1 MLEKFFPKE
10 FNFFDFLDK
19 EVEIVVQAAGLFKVI
34 AAKGVVN
41 EEDREKMRTIEHEGD
56 KMAYSIIDHLN
67 KTFITPFD
75 REDILTLAKKMD
87 DINDMINT
95 IVSRMKVYRIT
106 KSNKYIVEF
115 AGLIDDSVEALAC
128 AIRDL
133 RNNKNANNILKNCMD
148 MGKLESAGDKLRDT
162 AIGELFDNEK
172 NAIEVIK
179 WKELYQEAETV
190 LDICKVV
197 AHVIE
202 SILVKQA

>member
-1 MLEKFFPKE
+1 MFDKIFPKE

-19 EVEIVVQAAGLFKVI
+19 EVDVVVQAAALFKTI
-34 AAKGVVN
+34 AAKGTVN
-41 EEDREKMRTIEHEGD
+41 DEDREKMRFVEHEGD
-56 KMAYSIIDHLN
+56 KFAYEIIDHLN

-95 IVSRMKVYRIT
+95 ITSRMKVYKIT
-106 KSNKYIVEF
+106 KVNKNLVEF
-115 AGLIDDSVEALAC
+115 SGLIEDSVKLLSC
-128 AIRDL
+128 AIKDL
-133 RNNKNANNILKNCMD
+133 RNNKNANNILKACVD
-148 MGKLESAGDKLRDT
+148 IGKLESAGDRLRDT
-162 AIGELFDNEK
+162 AMSDLFENEK

-190 LDICKVV
+190 LDICKAV
-197 AHVIE
+197 AHVVE

>member
-1 MLEKFFPKE
+1 MFSKFFPKE

-19 EVEIVVQAAGLFKVI
+19 EVEIVVQAAALFKVI
-34 AAKGVVN
+34 AAKGSVN
-41 EEDREKMRTIEHEGD
+41 DEDREKMRFVEHEGD
-56 KMAYSIIDHLN
+56 KFAYEIIDHLN

-95 IVSRMKVYRIT
+95 ITSRMKVYKIT
-106 KSNKYIVEF
+106 KVNKNLVEF
-115 AGLIDDSVEALAC
+115 SGLIEDSVKALSC
-128 AIRDL
+128 AIKDL
-133 RNNKNANNILKNCMD
+133 RNNKNANNILKACMD
-148 MGKLESAGDKLRDT
+148 IGKLESAGDRLRDT
-162 AIGELFDNEK
+162 AMSELFENEK

-190 LDICKVV
+190 LDICKAV
-197 AHVIE
+197 AHVVE